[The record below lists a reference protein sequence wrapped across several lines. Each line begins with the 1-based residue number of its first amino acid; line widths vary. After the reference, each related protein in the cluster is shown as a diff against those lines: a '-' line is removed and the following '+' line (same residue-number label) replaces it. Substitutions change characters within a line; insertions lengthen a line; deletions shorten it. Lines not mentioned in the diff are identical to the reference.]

1 MRTTRRQWMA
11 ASMLL
16 AAGSRLRAANPS
28 MRFPAAPRERLA
40 IASYSLRSLLPS
52 RRRNAPDPTPAK
64 MDIKELPAYIVKR
77 YNLRKLELLGQ
88 HLPSTEPAYLEEYR
102 QALTAAG
109 VTIVNIPTNV
119 GASFYDPDPA
129 RRATAVEN
137 SKKWIGAAVALGSP
151 SVRLHI
157 QGAGG
162 APQDAGLAA
171 ESLIAVA
178 QYGESQNVVINL
190 ENDDPTTEDAFF
202 IVTVIDQV
210 KSPWLRALPDFCNSM
225 LKGDEKVNYDAVTAM
240 FRRAYN
246 ISHVKDAETDHGK
259 VFHVDLARTFAIAK
273 ESGYKGYFSIEF
285 EGEGDPVEGVQKLVD
300 ASIRYLS

>member
-1 MRTTRRQWMA
+1 MHTTRRQWIA

-16 AAGSRLRAANPS
+16 AAGRRLRAADPS

-52 RRRNAPDPTPAK
+52 RRRNAATPPAAK

-77 YNLRKLELLGQ
+77 YNIRNLELLGQ
-88 HLPSTEPAYLEEYR
+88 HLPSTEPAYLDEYR
-102 QALTAAG
+102 QALGAAG
-109 VTIVNIPTNV
+109 VRIINIPTNV
-119 GASFYDPDPA
+119 GASFYDPDAA

-137 SKKWIGAAVALGSP
+137 SKKWIGTAVALGSP

-171 ESLIAVA
+171 ESLAAVA
-178 QYGESQNVVINL
+178 QYGASQNVMVNL
-190 ENDDPTTEDAFF
+190 ENDDPNTEDAFF
-202 IVTVIDQV
+202 IVKVIDRV

-225 LKGDEKVNYDAVTAM
+225 LKGDEKFNYDAVTAM
-240 FRRAYN
+240 FHRAYN
-246 ISHVKDAETDHGK
+246 ISHVKDAEIDRDK
-259 VFHVDLARTFAIAK
+259 VFHVDLARTFTIAR
-273 ESGYKGYFSIEF
+273 EAGYRGYFSIEF

-300 ASIRYLS
+300 ASIKLM

>member
-1 MRTTRRQWMA
+1 MQTTRRQWLA

-16 AAGSRLRAANPS
+16 AAGRRLRAAAPA

-52 RRRNAPDPTPAK
+52 RRRNAPNPAPAK

-77 YNLRKLELLGQ
+77 YNISKMELLGQ
-88 HLPSTEPAYLEEYR
+88 HLPSTEPAYLAEYR
-102 QALTAAG
+102 QALSAAG
-109 VTIVNIPTNV
+109 VTIVNIPTNI

-129 RRATAVEN
+129 RRATALEN
-137 SKKWIGAAVALGSP
+137 SKKWIATAVALGSP

-171 ESLIAVA
+171 ETLAAVA
-178 QYGESQNVVINL
+178 QHAESQNVVVNL

-202 IVTVIDQV
+202 IVKVIDQV

-225 LKGDEKVNYDAVTAM
+225 LKGDEKFNYDAVTAM
-240 FRRAYN
+240 FHRAYN
-246 ISHVKDAETDHGK
+246 ISHVKDAEIDHGK

-273 ESGYKGYFSIEF
+273 EAGYKGYFSIEF

-300 ASIRYLS
+300 ASINLM